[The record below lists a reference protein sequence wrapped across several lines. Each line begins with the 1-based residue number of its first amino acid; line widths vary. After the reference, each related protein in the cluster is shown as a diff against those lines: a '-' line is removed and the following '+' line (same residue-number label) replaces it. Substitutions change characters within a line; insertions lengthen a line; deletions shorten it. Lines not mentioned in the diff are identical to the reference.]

1 MSLVELIS
9 ASVFVT
15 AVVMVYVLTV
25 DIAFRAWKRR
35 KQRDDAPATAW
46 RLWYPR
52 IVLTLAAVGLV
63 CMAYARFV
71 EPNWLQV
78 THVEIKLSKIP
89 PATFPIRIVQ
99 ISDTH
104 SEAKPR
110 LEPNLPGVVS
120 GLKPDLIFFTG
131 DAANGPAGV
140 PVFRKLMKDLSV
152 IAPTYAVAGNWD
164 VRHSWGD
171 RLYGGLGITELGG
184 KAQKITIRGVDMW
197 IAGAPFDQPGLVNPM
212 LAAIPQGALT
222 LLLFHSPDLVRSLPP
237 GRVDLYFAGHTHGG
251 QVALPFYGA
260 LITFSKFGKEYESGL
275 SRYGDTLIYVNRGI
289 GMEGGPVPRVR
300 FCSRPEVTAIDVAPV
315 QQWGIKLTEEE
326 LAAPAAF

>member
-1 MSLVELIS
+1 MSLTELIS

-15 AVVMVYVLTV
+15 AVAMVYVLAV
-25 DIAFRAWKRR
+25 EVAFRAWKRR
-35 KQRDDAPATAW
+35 KQRDDEPLSAW

-52 IVLTLAAVGLV
+52 IVLTLAAIGLV
-63 CMAYARFV
+63 CMAYARLI

-78 THVEIKLSKIP
+78 THVEIQSLKIRSG
-89 PATFPIRIVQ
+89 TFPIRIVQ

-110 LEPNLPGVVS
+110 LEPRLPGVIA
-120 GLKPDLIFFTG
+120 GLNPDLIFFTG

-140 PVFRKLMKDLSV
+140 PVFRKLMKDLSA

-164 VRHSWGD
+164 MRHSWSD
-171 RLYGGLGITELGG
+171 LLYGGLGITELDG
-184 KAQKITIRGVDMW
+184 KAQKVTIRGVDIW
-197 IAGAPFDQPGLVNPM
+197 IAGAPFDQPELVNPM
-212 LAAIPQGALT
+212 LAAVPRGALT
-222 LLLFHSPDLVRSLPP
+222 VLLFHSPDLVQSLPP
-237 GRVDLYFAGHTHGG
+237 GKVDLYFAGHTHGG

-260 LITFSKFGKEYESGL
+260 LITFSKFGKQYESGL

-300 FCSRPEVTAIDVAPV
+300 FCSRPEVTAIDLAPV
-315 QQWGIKLTEEE
+315 Q
-326 LAAPAAF
+326 